1 MGILPEHVRYR
12 RTEGFVARTIAGET
26 VLVPIR
32 QRLGDLESIYT
43 MNEVA
48 TFIWERLLEPA
59 TVAQIAAAV
68 KEEFEADPVEIR
80 RDVEDFL
87 GQLISLQAIRAIDE
101 SPDVPGP
108 MPPKQSPR

>member
-1 MGILPEHVRYR
+1 MGSLPEGIRYR
-12 RTEGFVARTIAGET
+12 RSEDFVARAIAGET

-80 RDVEDFL
+80 RDVADLL
-87 GQLISLQAIRAIDE
+87 GQLVSLRAVRPIDE
-101 SPDVPGP
+101 QPGIPGP
-108 MPPKQSPR
+108 MPPK

>member
-1 MGILPEHVRYR
+1 MGSLSENVRYR
-12 RTEGFVARTIAGET
+12 RSEDFIARTIAGET

-48 TFIWERLLEPA
+48 TFIWERLAEPV

-68 KEEFEADPVEIR
+68 EAEFAGDSIAIR
-80 RDVEDFL
+80 GDMEDFL
-87 GQLISLQAIRAIDE
+87 GQLISFQAIRAIDE
-101 SPDVPGP
+101 RPDIPGP
-108 MPPKQSPR
+108 MSPT